1 MSLEELRPEQ
11 LPQEEVLLSK
21 KDVLGQIVSHLK
33 ASEVDLAVNLYR
45 RCHEDVGYE
54 LMNLV
59 GSSPLAENLTS
70 LFTGA
75 HDDYKAA
82 QVFEKLGALE
92 KAAGS
97 FEQAEAY
104 DLAAELYGRLGDF
117 SKAAEMLERGGS
129 YSRAAPLFAQSER
142 WLDAGRCYEK
152 ANQVFEA
159 GEAYVKANDPNKA
172 LASLQKV
179 DAGHERYLEAVTL
192 LGPLLEELDL
202 SELAS
207 RKYQEALGE
216 SSVDSGNIA
225 IFYSL
230 GKLFESTGQFDEA
243 KEIYSRVMENDVTYE
258 DVQDRYRKLK
268 GGGGSR
274 QVRKSIDTE
283 SEYSQVVVL
292 SEDQSFLEKCLLFR
306 DLSLSETREVLQ
318 FAEKRTFD
326 ADELLHREGEPFEGV
341 TLIQT
346 GKIVI
351 SMMAEGKDVRV
362 ARFGPGSHFGEMSLL
377 GTKNALISIYG
388 AETGSYLFIETGR
401 LKAHLDAYPKLQ
413 AKIMRNIIFSLDHDL
428 LQVKEIIKTLY
439 TRRDK
444 AK

>member
-1 MSLEELRPEQ
+1 MSLEELRPDQ
-11 LPQEEVLLSK
+11 LPQEQVLFTK
-21 KDVLGQIVSHLK
+21 KDVLGQIMTHLK
-33 ASEVDLAVNLYR
+33 ASEVDPAVNLYR

-59 GSSPLAENLTS
+59 GSGPLAENLTA
-70 LFTGA
+70 LFSGA

-82 QVFEKLGALE
+82 QVFEKQGALE
-92 KAAGS
+92 KAAES

-104 DLAAELYGRLGDF
+104 DLAAELYGRLDNF
-117 SKAAEMLERGGS
+117 SKSAEMLERGGS

-152 ANQVFEA
+152 AAQVFEA
-159 GEAYVKANDPNKA
+159 GEAYVKAKDHNKA

-179 DAGHERYLEAVTL
+179 DVGHERYLEAVTL
-192 LGPLLEELDL
+192 LGPILEELDL
-202 SELAS
+202 PELAS
-207 RKYQEALGE
+207 RKYREALGE
-216 SSVDSGNIA
+216 SSVDSENIG

-230 GKLFESTGQFDEA
+230 GK
-243 KEIYSRVMENDVTYE
+243 
-258 DVQDRYRKLK
+258 
-268 GGGGSR
+268 
-274 QVRKSIDTE
+274 
-283 SEYSQVVVL
+283 
-292 SEDQSFLEKCLLFR
+292 
-306 DLSLSETREVLQ
+306 SLDETREILQ

-326 ADELLHREGEPFEGV
+326 TDELIHREGEPFKGV
-341 TLIQT
+341 MLIQT
-346 GKIVI
+346 GKVVI
-351 SMMAEGKDVRV
+351 SMIAEGKNVRV

-377 GTKNALISIYG
+377 GTKIALISVYG
-388 AETGSYLFIETGR
+388 AEPGSYLFIEAGR

-413 AKIMRNIIFSLDHDL
+413 AKIMRNIVFSLDHDL